1 MKQVIEVKRREGK
14 PSQVV
19 VGDVINSLDNYLP
32 EGKRVIII
40 TDGNVHRRYKEIINR
55 YDYCLIGLGETIKTM
70 TTVNKLYAELLER
83 GADRTT
89 FIVGIGGGIV
99 TDITGFVAS
108 TYMRGLRFGFVATT
122 LLAQVDASVGGKNGV
137 NYEGYKNMVGTFN
150 QPDFVLCDLSMLQTL
165 PDREFRAGLAEI
177 IKAGLIADR
186 GLFELFENHP
196 IDAFR
201 NDQSLLNEAITRAI
215 RVKADVVERDERE
228 SGERRKLNLGH
239 TFAHAIEKCGNEFLH
254 GEAVA
259 IGTVMIARLSAHL
272 GTATQDEADRVRRV
286 FERMGLPIRTE
297 IDFKRLVK
305 ALKHDKKKE
314 ADSVSFV
321 LLRGIGDC
329 EIRRH
334 RYVPEAFVSQYPR
347 SG

>member
-186 GLFELFENHP
+186 GLFELFELHP

-239 TFAHAIEKCGNEFLH
+239 TFAHAIEKCG
-254 GEAVA
+254 
-259 IGTVMIARLSAHL
+259 HL

-329 EIRRH
+329 EIRRFTFDEID
-334 RYVPEAFVSQYPR
+334 RLPDPAAE
-347 SG
+347 

>member
-286 FERMGLPIRTE
+286 FERMSLPIRTE

-329 EIRRH
+329 EIRRFTFDEID
-334 RYVPEAFVSQYPR
+334 RLPDPAAE
-347 SG
+347 

>member
-1 MKQVIEVKRREGK
+1 
-14 PSQVV
+14 
-19 VGDVINSLDNYLP
+19 
-32 EGKRVIII
+32 
-40 TDGNVHRRYKEIINR
+40 
-55 YDYCLIGLGETIKTM
+55 
-70 TTVNKLYAELLER
+70 
-83 GADRTT
+83 
-89 FIVGIGGGIV
+89 
-99 TDITGFVAS
+99 
-108 TYMRGLRFGFVATT
+108 MRGLRFGFVATT

-329 EIRRH
+329 EIRRFTFDEID
-334 RYVPEAFVSQYPR
+334 RLPDPAVE
-347 SG
+347 

>member
-1 MKQVIEVKRREGK
+1 MEPIFNVRQQSEIYIGPTSDILPGVLPGGR
-14 PSQVV
+14 VV
-19 VGDVINSLDNYLP
+19 VVSDATIDRLYHPMLAP
-32 EGKRVIII
+32 
-40 TDGNVHRRYKEIINR
+40 
-55 YDYCLIGLGETIKTM
+55 YDTVLIGLGESIKTLQ
-70 TTVNKLYAELLER
+70 TVESIYRRFIEL
-83 GADRTT
+83 GVDRST
-89 FIVGIGGGIV
+89 FVLGIGGGIV
-99 TDITGFVAS
+99 TDVAGFAAA
-108 TYMRGLRFGFVATT
+108 TYMRGLDFGFVSTT
-122 LLAQVDASVGGKNGV
+122 LLGQVDASVGGKNGV
-137 NYEGYKNMVGTFN
+137 NVDGYKNMAGTFT
-150 QPDFVLCDLSMLQTL
+150 QPQFVICDPALLRTL
-165 PDREFRAGLAEI
+165 PEREFRAGLAEI

-329 EIRRH
+329 EIRRFTFDEID
-334 RYVPEAFVSQYPR
+334 RLPDPAAE
-347 SG
+347 